1 MDKTSNAT
9 EVKNE
14 WWENIWILSLFF
26 PFVYLICE
34 LKGLKSRRLKKD
46 VTDDIIELW
55 FLFLGLMLFWLG
67 MYFALLMW
75 VYHMITNTTVL
86 IVSGSIVAAILL
98 FLVIPIITLNFY
110 IKK

>member
-14 WWENIWILSLFF
+14 WWENIWVVFPFF
-26 PFVYLICE
+26 PIVYLISE
-34 LKGLKSRRLKKD
+34 LKRLKSSRLKKD
-46 VTDDIIELW
+46 VTDIIELW

-67 MYFALLMW
+67 MYFMLLMW
-75 VYHMITNTTVL
+75 VYRMITNTTVL

>member
-1 MDKTSNAT
+1 MNKTSNAT
-9 EVKNE
+9 EDKNK

-26 PFVYLICE
+26 PIVYFICE
-34 LKGLKSRRLKKD
+34 LKQLKSSRKKD
-46 VTDDIIELW
+46 ITDIFDLW
-55 FLFLGLMLFWLG
+55 FQFLGLMLAWLG

-75 VYHMITNTTVL
+75 VYHLITNTTVL